1 MYPKNYLLHTVLN
14 DSSNFNRK
22 VSSFFK
28 ALVSTLC
35 IYLESYYC
43 NCHLRAKSPILSWT
57 AELKGVCFIF
67 SRACRAAGK
76 SPA

>member
-1 MYPKNYLLHTVLN
+1 MCPTNYLLHTALN

-35 IYLESYYC
+35 IYLESYYR
-43 NCHLRAKSPILSWT
+43 NCHLGAKSPILSWT
-57 AELKGVCFIF
+57 AELKRACFIF
-67 SRACRAAGK
+67 SRARRAAEK